1 MESITSYNGIDFTKF
16 LEEMNLFYKD
26 AADAYIARDTEKER
40 DCLNVAYGMKSAFLL
55 MFGDKLNLVRTDKI
69 TEHIIIER

>member
-1 MESITSYNGIDFTKF
+1 MESITSYNGIDFTDF
-16 LEEMNLFYKD
+16 LEEMNLYYKD
-26 AADAYIARDTEKER
+26 AADAYVACDVEKER

-55 MFGDKLNLVRTDKI
+55 MFGGKLNIVRTDKI